1 MRSSLQPNYYILST
15 VLILI
20 VIGILVLADA
30 SAPLSMKQFGN
41 AGVYLFKIMAFTILA
56 LIIGLACYKKDMEW
70 FKKKS
75 LPFLV
80 ISIVLCLIV
89 FLPVIGLKIRGAQRW
104 INLGIMTLQP
114 SDFLKLASILFL
126 AAFISDNPIKKWKDF
141 FLFLAINAVIFFPIV
156 LQKDM
161 SNLMVMAAYVFT
173 MLVVSSANKKFIW
186 ALVILG
192 IILMSGLVFIESYRL
207 ERVQTM
213 LNPDLDPMGSGWQTR
228 QALITIGS
236 GGFWGIGLGLGRQKL
251 IVPQAMTDLIYS
263 ILCEQLGFIGGVG
276 VIVLFLMLFWQGVK
290 VALESRDE
298 FYKLTAMGIT
308 VWIVAQAFVN
318 ISSAVGLFPITGVPL
333 PFISYGG
340 SALIAEIIAIAIL
353 LNISKA

>member
-1 MRSSLQPNYYILST
+1 M
-15 VLILI
+15 
-20 VIGILVLADA
+20 
-30 SAPLSMKQFGN
+30 
-41 AGVYLFKIMAFTILA
+41 
-56 LIIGLACYKKDMEW
+56 
-70 FKKKS
+70 
-75 LPFLV
+75 
-80 ISIVLCLIV
+80 
-89 FLPVIGLKIRGAQRW
+89 
-104 INLGIMTLQP
+104 
-114 SDFLKLASILFL
+114 
-126 AAFISDNPIKKWKDF
+126 
-141 FLFLAINAVIFFPIV
+141 
-156 LQKDM
+156 
-161 SNLMVMAAYVFT
+161 
-173 MLVVSSANKKFIW
+173 
-186 ALVILG
+186 
-192 IILMSGLVFIESYRL
+192 
-207 ERVQTM
+207 
-213 LNPDLDPMGSGWQTR
+213 
-228 QALITIGS
+228 ITIGS